1 MSVRE
6 RGFLVTLSVA
16 ILVYVSLAAA
26 VIAAVEVFWK
36 PGVFGNILSYYW
48 IALFAIIGYGAAV
61 AVFSVASRVAVR
73 PKIEVPVAAAA
84 RERLKE

>member
-1 MSVRE
+1 MKKVMG
-6 RGFLVTLSVA
+6 RGFYVALSVA
-16 ILVYVSLAAA
+16 IVVYISLAAA
-26 VIAAVEVFWK
+26 VIAVVEVVWK
-36 PGVFGNILSYYW
+36 PGVFGNIMSYYW

-84 RERLKE
+84 RER